1 MKRLQQTELDQAV
14 EILKNGGLIAFPTET
29 VYGLGV
35 VYDNKEAYER
45 LVAVKRRPPEKPF
58 SLMLADPEDVKK
70 IAKMNNV
77 SEAIVREFM
86 PGQITMVTVAKEGLP
101 SWCVGQT
108 GYVGIR
114 VPDHPLVRE
123 LIRKVGKP
131 LLVPSA
137 NKSGEQPGFTADEV
151 EKAFGDELDAILEGK
166 STSNIPSTVILVED
180 KYTHLSREG
189 AIKFEDIKRV
199 VERENKKWK
208 LY

>member
-1 MKRLQQTELDQAV
+1 MKRLKQSDLNQAV

-35 VYDNKEAYER
+35 VYDNKDAYDR

-58 SLMLADPEDVKK
+58 SLMLADPEDVEK
-70 IAKMNNV
+70 IAKLNNV
-77 SEAIVREFM
+77 SRAIVKEFM
-86 PGQITMVTVAKEGLP
+86 PGQITLVTIANEGLP

-137 NKSGEQPGFTADEV
+137 NRSGEQPGFTADEV
-151 EKAFGDELDAILEGK
+151 EAALGNELDAILEGK
-166 STSNIPSTVILVED
+166 SLSNVPSTVILVEN

-189 AIKFEDIKRV
+189 AIKFEDIKKV
-199 VERENKKWK
+199 VERENNK
-208 LY
+208 